1 MAEYIDREDY
11 CRNRCRCDEKRCIRA
26 ICPIWKAPKA
36 DVAPVR
42 HGRWITTAY
51 TTISKRGRITQNV
64 KYTCSECKRG
74 NGRKRSNYCPNCGA
88 RMDGGTEN
96 G

>member
-11 CRNRCRCDEKRCIRA
+11 CRNRCRCDAKRCIRA

-42 HGRWITTAY
+42 RGHWIDCEDDY
-51 TTISKRGRITQNV
+51 TSYVRCSVCGDE
-64 KYTCSECKRG
+64 YTYWEADCAHTDF
-74 NGRKRSNYCPNCGA
+74 CPGCGA
-88 RMDGGTEN
+88 KMDGGYDN
-96 G
+96 D